1 MSYPSEAPCASR
13 LSSWLNRHYDD
24 LNLLPHP
31 LRAGLGTRCAER
43 EQQGERSAA
52 QPSRSGATGLV
63 GGGGWRAKRGH
74 LNVLEPD
81 REDSCAQGDAGGCVG
96 LKARAISTVRGLI
109 ARCAKRERQGERS
122 AVKPAR
128 SGATGWVGGGGLRA
142 NRGHVR
148 ALAPG
153 RTVADPVTLTS
164 RTGMT
169 TLRASTMPA
178 ENAMREARAER
189 GEAGAKRSHRAGGWG
204 EQWAHECPRAR
215 RRGSVA

>member
-1 MSYPSEAPCASR
+1 MRGARAAGRAQRGAAVAERS
-13 LSSWLNRHYDD
+13 H
-24 LNLLPHP
+24 
-31 LRAGLGTRCAER
+31 RAGGRGRMA
-43 EQQGERSAA
+43 G
-52 QPSRSGATGLV
+52 V
-63 GGGGWRAKRGH
+63 KRGH

-122 AVKPAR
+122 AAKQRGVEAQ
-128 SGATGWVGGGGLRA
+128 GGWGRIAGELRA
-142 NRGHVR
+142 RPCPR
-148 ALAPG
+148 ARPYL
-153 RTVADPVTLTS
+153 ADPVTLTS

-169 TLRASTMPA
+169 TVRASTMPA
-178 ENAMREARAER
+178 ENAMRKARATGR
-189 GEAGAKRSHRAGGWG
+189 APPGEAVAKRSHRAGGRG